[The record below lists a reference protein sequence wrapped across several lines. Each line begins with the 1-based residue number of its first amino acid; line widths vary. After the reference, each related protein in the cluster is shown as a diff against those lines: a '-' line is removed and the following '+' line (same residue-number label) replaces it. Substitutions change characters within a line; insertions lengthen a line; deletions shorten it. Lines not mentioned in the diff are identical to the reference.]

1 MTTVAGGMVVLVVE
15 DHDFQRRTVARML
28 RSLGATEVLEA
39 ANGRQALQLL
49 GDQVAPVH
57 LVVCDLNMPEMDGM
71 EFIRRLGE
79 SKRQVSV
86 IISSAQQKALLDS
99 VGKMTG
105 AYGVRLL
112 GVIEKPVSLETLRE
126 LIARHKLQKPS
137 VPASKPSSSFSLKE
151 ILDGVRAKQFE
162 PFFQPKVDLATRRT
176 VGAEALARWRHPEKG
191 LIGPFAFIPA
201 LEESRNLD
209 GLTFLMLEK
218 AAMAC
223 QSWRERG
230 FDLSVD
236 RKSVV

>member
-86 IISSAQQKALLDS
+86 IISSA
-99 VGKMTG
+99 
-105 AYGVRLL
+105 
-112 GVIEKPVSLETLRE
+112 
-126 LIARHKLQKPS
+126 
-137 VPASKPSSSFSLKE
+137 
-151 ILDGVRAKQFE
+151 
-162 PFFQPKVDLATRRT
+162 
-176 VGAEALARWRHPEKG
+176 
-191 LIGPFAFIPA
+191 
-201 LEESRNLD
+201 
-209 GLTFLMLEK
+209 
-218 AAMAC
+218 
-223 QSWRERG
+223 
-230 FDLSVD
+230 D